1 MTDVRLG
8 SVRGDVRV
16 REPRRGVSLTG
27 SLFMYFIYDALVC
40 TIKRVIASQRAVL
53 SSEESLRCFF
63 DFLVTTS
70 AMSCHE
76 RSSSSLDSRPRVV

>member
-27 SLFMYFIYDALVC
+27 SLFMYFIYNALVYNKTC
-40 TIKRVIASQRAVL
+40 YCVSTRGLVVGGEL
-53 SSEESLRCFF
+53 EM
-63 DFLVTTS
+63 FL
-70 AMSCHE
+70 
-76 RSSSSLDSRPRVV
+76 